1 MPSDTTCLLL
11 AQSVPLHFYL
21 TTVPDS
27 QTRKQ
32 QADSSCSYQIGH
44 PTRRRTEV
52 CGCFPRAGGQA
63 EAPSLLHVSG
73 WCGRTWA
80 TIPAS
85 LSTAFSNLFR

>member
-1 MPSDTTCLLL
+1 MRLQEDLTRGMLRLWLSGRGAMPSDTTCLLL

-73 WCGRTWA
+73 
-80 TIPAS
+80 
-85 LSTAFSNLFR
+85 